1 MPKKKTSKKPN
12 FCFKSMQTAKAKKR
26 TGVLKHDPSKSFKNR
41 KEVAVSLFL
50 CLEENDPESFIEI
63 LDAYLEVNHREIARR
78 GNLSRTTVQNA
89 FSSKGNPTIRTNAQ
103 IVHEAVA

>member
-1 MPKKKTSKKPN
+1 MPKKKTSKKPS

-50 CLEENDPESFIEI
+50 CLEGFEAHS
-63 LDAYLEVNHREIARR
+63 Y
-78 GNLSRTTVQNA
+78 GNVR
-89 FSSKGNPTIRTNAQ
+89 
-103 IVHEAVA
+103 